1 MKTSTAVLA
10 LFAATATA
18 AWTPSHQ
25 HKDAKRADSCG
36 QYDTI
41 NVGNFKLYNNMWG
54 KDNGSGNQCVGLD
67 SSTKDSSSGVAW
79 HATWSWSGGQG
90 QVKSYP
96 NLEAR
101 PENKKVSDLTNIQ
114 STWKWSYK
122 GDNIVGDVAYD
133 IFTSSSAGG
142 KAEYEIMIWTAAL
155 GGAGPISSTG
165 SPIDNPTV
173 GGKTWKLYKGTN
185 AATTVFSFV
194 APTEIQDFSGN
205 LAEFFTYLTEKQS
218 FPASQYYLSIGA
230 GTEPFTGQ
238 NAVFTTSSYTVTF

>member
-1 MKTSTAVLA
+1 MKASPVVLA
-10 LFAATATA
+10 LWASAASA

-25 HKDAKRADSCG
+25 HNSAKRADSCG

-41 NVGNFKLYNNMWG
+41 NVGSFKLYNNMWG
-54 KDNGSGNQCVGLD
+54 KDSGSGSQCVALD
-67 SSTKDSSSGVAW
+67 SGDGSSSPAAW
-79 HATWSWSGGQG
+79 HATWSWSGGDG
-90 QVKSYP
+90 KVKSYP
-96 NLEAR
+96 NFEAR
-101 PENKKVSDLTNIQ
+101 PENKKVSDLPNIQ

-142 KAEYEIMIWTAAL
+142 NAEYEIMIWTAAL
-155 GGAGPISSTG
+155 GGAGPISASG

-173 GGKTWKLYKGTN
+173 GGKTWKLFKGTN

-194 APTEIQDFSGN
+194 APSEIQDYSGN

-238 NAVFTTSSYTVTF
+238 NAVFTTSAYTISI